1 MPRPRQTIIE
11 YRSYELQ
18 PDFPILLLAGERWH
32 ISDIK
37 SGRLHFHNCLEVG
50 VCHSD
55 SGIIE
60 FYGAPRHFHA
70 GDVTC
75 IARNVPHTTY
85 SSPGEASLWTYL
97 FFSPQELLRSYFQ
110 NMLPGGGLYADMLQ
124 DCNMILPSK
133 DYPEIHQLAL
143 MIIREMEQKPM
154 NYKVSVRGLCLG
166 LLMAFL
172 RIYAKMAKKPDEK
185 KSGDALP
192 IAPALDYIHAN
203 YMYDFPVEYLADL
216 CHLSPTHFRR
226 TFHSIMEMSPLKFIH
241 TTRILESCTLLRST
255 EENVTT
261 ISEQVGYGS
270 VSSYNRHFTDFMGCA
285 PNLWRRT
292 VSPIVKPSILEYTGW
307 F

>member
-1 MPRPRQTIIE
+1 MPRPRRTIIE

-18 PDFPILLLAGERWH
+18 PDFPILLLSGERWH

-50 VCHSD
+50 VCHTD
-55 SGIIE
+55 SGIME
-60 FYGAPRHFHA
+60 FYGAPRPFGA

-97 FFSPQELLRSYFQ
+97 FFSPQELLSSYFQ
-110 NMLPGGGLYADMLQ
+110 NMLPASGLYADMLQ
-124 DCNMILPSK
+124 DSDMILPRAE
-133 DYPEIHQLAL
+133 YPEIHHLAL
-143 MIIREMEQKPM
+143 SIIREMVEKPM
-154 NYKVSVRGLCLG
+154 NYTVTVRGLCLA

-172 RIYAKMAKKPDEK
+172 RIYAQASKKPEEK
-185 KSGDALP
+185 KSGDTLP

-203 YMYDFPVEYLADL
+203 YMNDFPVEYLADL

-226 TFHSIMEMSPLKFIH
+226 TFHTIMEMSPLKFIH
-241 TTRILESCTLLRST
+241 TTRIMESMTLLRST
-255 EENVTT
+255 ESSVAA

-270 VSSYNRHFTDFMGCA
+270 VSSYNRHFIQLAGSPPT
-285 PNLWRRT
+285 LWRRT
-292 VSPIVKPSILEYTGW
+292 VSPIVKPSILEYSGW
-307 F
+307 V